1 MTLFHLHDDLAAAA
15 GDRRFTF
22 ARASV
27 WLAMT
32 LKTIHEAIVAARTRG
47 QQRELLFHGDF
58 GGESP
63 DIVSDRPLDEQEIGK
78 IPQQPMILGDK
89 WDC

>member
-1 MTLFHLHDDLAAAA
+1 MTLFHLHDDFAVAA

-47 QQRELLFHGDF
+47 QQRELC
-58 GGESP
+58 STA
-63 DIVSDRPLDEQEIGK
+63 ISAVSRLISFRTGRLTNRRSGK
-78 IPQQPMILGDK
+78 FRSSR
-89 WDC
+89 